1 MGFGERLRKLREIRG
16 MSQSD
21 LAKAI
26 GCEPSAISHWET
38 GEREPTLTNL
48 LRLAE
53 GLRLTPGNL
62 LPRSIVEYRVCE
74 KCGGHGIVSARVSG
88 SILRKALSD

>member
-1 MGFGERLRKLREIRG
+1 
-16 MSQSD
+16 MSQTD

-38 GEREPTLTNL
+38 GEREPTITNL

-53 GLRLTPGNL
+53 GLRFTPGNL
-62 LPRSIVEYRVCE
+62 LPRSIMEYQVCD
-74 KCGGHGIVSARVSG
+74 KCGGHGVVSNRVGG
-88 SILRKALSD
+88 SILRRSFADK